1 MGKRNRKRYG
11 LYIEWDIW
19 KRFDDVAYKTRNDVQ
34 PILHRAIE
42 IGSDQALSEFG
53 APAGTNTMES
63 QSPGDPSGHGTGGPL
78 NVDVGTAILPEFRR
92 WHWMLERVLESRN
105 DEAIDTV
112 QLNLRLLYRNIG
124 GDPDHVDRE
133 ISNSWKPGVRTD
145 VVAESGGHPGSEGA
159 NQKTEAHNTKKRS
172 GTARSGRTA

>member
-1 MGKRNRKRYG
+1 MANKVRKEFRLAKAGVRVYEPDYEW
-11 LYIEWDIW
+11 LYLEA
-19 KRFDDVAYKTRNDVQ
+19 KSLGTGPSTEPSYAE
-34 PILHRAIE
+34 ILHSIL
-42 IGSDQALSEFG
+42 DQYRSHKKG
-53 APAGTNTMES
+53 S
-63 QSPGDPSGHGTGGPL
+63 QSPDNAGGYSTGGPL
-78 NVDVGTAILPEFRR
+78 NVGTGTAILPEFRR

-145 VVAESGGHPGSEGA
+145 VVAESGGHPGSEIA
-159 NQKTEAHNTKKRS
+159 DQKIETHNTKKRGRALRGS
-172 GTARSGRTA
+172 GAA